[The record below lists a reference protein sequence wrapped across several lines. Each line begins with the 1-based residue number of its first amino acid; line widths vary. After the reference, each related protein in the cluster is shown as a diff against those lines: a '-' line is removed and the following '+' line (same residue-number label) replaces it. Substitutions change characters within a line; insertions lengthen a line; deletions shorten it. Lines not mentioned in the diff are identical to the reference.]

1 MTGYPC
7 GLIHDGIEQGT
18 ADWHAL
24 RAGKVTASR
33 IADVMAT
40 IKSGEAASRKNYRA
54 ELVCQR
60 LTGTVQQG
68 YVSPEMQWG
77 TDHEDDACKEYA
89 FPRDVDPVKVGFVD
103 HPCSAMAGA
112 SPDRFI
118 GDHGLVEIKCPNT
131 ATHIE
136 TLLGKSV
143 PGKYVMQ
150 MQWQMACTGRLW
162 ADFVSYD
169 PRLPYHLRLFV
180 ARVMRN
186 DIAIAAIVTEV
197 TKFLGEVDSTVA
209 ALNALQ
215 EAA

>member
-7 GLIHDGIEQGT
+7 GLIHDGVEQGT
-18 ADWHAL
+18 PEWHAL

-40 IKSGEAASRKNYRA
+40 IKSGEAASRRNYRA

-68 YVSPEMQWG
+68 FVSSEMQWG
-77 TDHEDDACKEYA
+77 TDHEEDACKEYA

-103 HPCSAMAGA
+103 HPTVAMGGA
-112 SPDRFI
+112 SPDRLV

-143 PGKYVMQ
+143 PGKYVHQ
-150 MQWQMACTGRLW
+150 IQWQLACTGRLW
-162 ADFVSYD
+162 CDFVSYD

-186 DIAIAAIVTEV
+186 DIAIAAITAEV
-197 TKFLGEVDSTVA
+197 TKFLAEVDDTVA